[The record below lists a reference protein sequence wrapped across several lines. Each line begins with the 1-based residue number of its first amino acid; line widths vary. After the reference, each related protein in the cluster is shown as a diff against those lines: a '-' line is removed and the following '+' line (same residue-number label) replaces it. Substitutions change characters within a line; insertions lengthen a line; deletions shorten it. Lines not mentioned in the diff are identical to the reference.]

1 MTLKESDGIDLYE
14 ISPHS
19 SDNSHTELYETMFSE
34 YALGTAR
41 FAASKNNGG
50 VSAYRQFEEMQKNII
65 RPNLR
70 CNGTKEKETTCWYQA
85 VSNLKEIINGILNT
99 LKLFLSMFWFF
110 KEFSNKV
117 QFSCEQVNIKSKRLY
132 TGRENSMDYIEAK

>member
-1 MTLKESDGIDLYE
+1 MTLDESAGTDLYE

-50 VSAYRQFEEMQKNII
+50 VSVYRQFEEIQKNII

-70 CNGTKEKETTCWYQA
+70 YNDTKAKGVHLL
-85 VSNLKEIINGILNT
+85 VSGSLPSI
-99 LKLFLSMFWFF
+99 
-110 KEFSNKV
+110 
-117 QFSCEQVNIKSKRLY
+117 
-132 TGRENSMDYIEAK
+132 D

>member
-1 MTLKESDGIDLYE
+1 MTLDESAGIDLYE

-50 VSAYRQFEEMQKNII
+50 VSAYRQFEEMQKIKDLYFLYILGII
-65 RPNLR
+65 
-70 CNGTKEKETTCWYQA
+70 K
-85 VSNLKEIINGILNT
+85 KEII
-99 LKLFLSMFWFF
+99 
-110 KEFSNKV
+110 
-117 QFSCEQVNIKSKRLY
+117 
-132 TGRENSMDYIEAK
+132 

>member
-1 MTLKESDGIDLYE
+1 MTLDESAGIDLYE

-50 VSAYRQFEEMQKNII
+50 VSAYRQFEEMQKN
-65 RPNLR
+65 NSSQFMMQ
-70 CNGTKEKETTCWYQA
+70 WYKRKGDYLMAQA

-99 LKLFLSMFWFF
+99 LKLFLSM
-110 KEFSNKV
+110 
-117 QFSCEQVNIKSKRLY
+117 L
-132 TGRENSMDYIEAK
+132 

>member
-1 MTLKESDGIDLYE
+1 MTLDESAGIDLYE

-50 VSAYRQFEEMQKNII
+50 VSAYRQFEEMQKIKD
-65 RPNLR
+65 L
-70 CNGTKEKETTCWYQA
+70 YF
-85 VSNLKEIINGILNT
+85 LYILT
-99 LKLFLSMFWFF
+99 LQSFLFKGSSILFLIIF
-110 KEFSNKV
+110 KTVDVFLKTS
-117 QFSCEQVNIKSKRLY
+117 SSLI
-132 TGRENSMDYIEAK
+132 ENCLAISLVGIF

>member
-1 MTLKESDGIDLYE
+1 MTLDESAGIDLYE

-50 VSAYRQFEEMQKNII
+50 VSVYRQFEEIQKKYYSSQFTIQWHK
-65 RPNLR
+65 RKGDHLMA
-70 CNGTKEKETTCWYQA
+70 QA
-85 VSNLKEIINGILNT
+85 ISNFKEIINGILNT
-99 LKLFLSMFWFF
+99 LKLFLS
-110 KEFSNKV
+110 V
-117 QFSCEQVNIKSKRLY
+117 L
-132 TGRENSMDYIEAK
+132 

>member
-1 MTLKESDGIDLYE
+1 MTLDKSAGIDLYE

-70 CNGTKEKETTCWYQA
+70 YNGTKEKGDYLL
-85 VSNLKEIINGILNT
+85 VSDSLPFKGDHKWHIKYIEII
-99 LKLFLSMFWFF
+99 S
-110 KEFSNKV
+110 
-117 QFSCEQVNIKSKRLY
+117 LY
-132 TGRENSMDYIEAK
+132 ALIF

>member
-1 MTLKESDGIDLYE
+1 MTLDKSAGIDLYE

-50 VSAYRQFEEMQKNII
+50 VSAYRQFEEMQKILFIPIYDAMAQKKRRPPAGI
-65 RPNLR
+65 RQSP
-70 CNGTKEKETTCWYQA
+70 
-85 VSNLKEIINGILNT
+85 I
-99 LKLFLSMFWFF
+99 
-110 KEFSNKV
+110 
-117 QFSCEQVNIKSKRLY
+117 
-132 TGRENSMDYIEAK
+132 

>member
-1 MTLKESDGIDLYE
+1 MTLDESAGIDLYE

-50 VSAYRQFEEMQKNII
+50 VSAYRQFEEMQKNNSSQFTMQWHK
-65 RPNLR
+65 R
-70 CNGTKEKETTCWYQA
+70 KKETTCWYQA

-99 LKLFLSMFWFF
+99 LKLFLSM
-110 KEFSNKV
+110 
-117 QFSCEQVNIKSKRLY
+117 L
-132 TGRENSMDYIEAK
+132 

>member
-1 MTLKESDGIDLYE
+1 MTLDKSAGIDLYE

-50 VSAYRQFEEMQKNII
+50 VFCIPSVWRNAEKQFVPIYDTMAQK
-65 RPNLR
+65 
-70 CNGTKEKETTCWYQA
+70 KKETTCWHQA
-85 VSNLKEIINGILNT
+85 VSNLGDHKWHIKYIEII
-99 LKLFLSMFWFF
+99 S
-110 KEFSNKV
+110 
-117 QFSCEQVNIKSKRLY
+117 LY
-132 TGRENSMDYIEAK
+132 ALIF

>member
-1 MTLKESDGIDLYE
+1 MTLDKSAGIDLYE

-19 SDNSHTELYETMFSE
+19 SDNSHAELYETMFSE

-50 VSAYRQFEEMQKNII
+50 VSVYRQFEEIQKNII

-70 CNGTKEKETTCWYQA
+70 YSDTKAKGDHLLGTDDLP
-85 VSNLKEIINGILNT
+85 SI
-99 LKLFLSMFWFF
+99 
-110 KEFSNKV
+110 
-117 QFSCEQVNIKSKRLY
+117 
-132 TGRENSMDYIEAK
+132 D